1 MESHDLEARS
11 ALQLDLARRILER
24 MRDLGWEAGARISVP
39 EMARSFGVSRSP
51 VAAALDLLAA
61 QGIVEPTATR
71 GLQLAKRLGDAD
83 LRTVLPRSPLEE
95 LYRRMMRER
104 SSGALAQEV
113 SEAELLMRYGVPRGV
128 IRKLLMRFAT
138 EGLAHRLPGHGWRF
152 VDTLVGEQA
161 HNESYDFRI
170 VIECAA
176 LRAPAFKADLEQ
188 FARIRRA
195 HERIRNT
202 AATAAFD
209 GDDWFRVNA
218 SFHEGLAACSG
229 NRFLAEAVHQQSNLR
244 RMRESSTFVD
254 LPIERVEQSCRE
266 HIAIL
271 DAVEA
276 GEMQGAEDLLR
287 RHLKQASEFRLPG

>member
-1 MESHDLEARS
+1 MKSKDLEAKS

-24 MRDLGWEAGARISVP
+24 MRDFGWDAGTRISVP
-39 EMARSFGVSRSP
+39 EMARGFGVSRSP

-61 QGIVEPTATR
+61 QGIVEPTSTR
-71 GLQLAKRLGDAD
+71 GLQVAKRLTD
-83 LRTVLPRSPLEE
+83 LDFRTVLPQSPLEE
-95 LYRRMMRER
+95 LHRRMMRER

-113 SEAELLMRYGVPRGV
+113 SEAELLARYGVPRGV
-128 IRKLLMRFAT
+128 IRKLLMRFAA

-161 HNESYDFRI
+161 YNESYEFRM

-176 LRAPAFKADLEQ
+176 LRSPTFRADLDQ
-188 FARIRRA
+188 FAQIRRA
-195 HERIRNT
+195 HERIRNA
-202 AATAAFD
+202 AATTAFD
-209 GDDWFRVNA
+209 GDDWFSVNA

-229 NRFLAEAVHQQSNLR
+229 NRFLAEAVRQQNNLR
-244 RMRESSTFVD
+244 RMQESAAFVD
-254 LPIERVEQSCRE
+254 LPVERVEQSCRE

-276 GEMQGAEDLLR
+276 GEMQWAEDLLR